1 MADHDGGLSPTI
13 ARRAELERPPR
24 ISWAERYAVLLVC
37 AYFGAVTALIWVM
50 DNL

>member
-1 MADHDGGLSPTI
+1 MADHDGGPSPMI
-13 ARRAELERPPR
+13 ARRDEPDRPPR

-50 DNL
+50 DHL